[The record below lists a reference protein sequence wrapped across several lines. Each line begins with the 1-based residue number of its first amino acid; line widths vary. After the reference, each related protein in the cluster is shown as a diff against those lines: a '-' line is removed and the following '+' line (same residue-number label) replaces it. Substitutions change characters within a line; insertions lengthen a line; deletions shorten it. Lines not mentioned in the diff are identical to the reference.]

1 MKVSKSEIKEIIQ
14 EEVTKLLGEMEI
26 PVGKEIENVS
36 DELGPISSRIT
47 MQNVDLPTLRKEI
60 RRLAQ
65 EKDMSPQK
73 YLESLG
79 YPPQAASNFLG
90 MIGMMWAAEMGMT
103 FGPRQ

>member
-1 MKVSKSEIKEIIQ
+1 MKVSKSEIKQIIQ

-36 DELGPISSRIT
+36 DELGSISPRVAIYD
-47 MQNVDLPTLRKEI
+47 VDMPMLRKEI

-65 EKDMSPQK
+65 EKDMSPQE

-90 MIGMMWAAEMGMT
+90 RIGMTSAAEMGMT
-103 FGPRQ
+103 F